1 MAGPVKAFNHAQG
14 ASAAVVGPA
23 RSRIR
28 QIVIFADAAGA
39 FTIKNGSASGETLI
53 TQTFPT
59 GIHHLNIPDDG
70 IIATDGAFISAF
82 TGSSNEL
89 TIFLSQEVTLASR
102 SKDKMPARNKKNFR
116 PTKKGAGM
124 TKAGV
129 AAYRR
134 KNPGSKLQTAV
145 TGKVKP

>member
-1 MAGPVKAFNHAQG
+1 MAGPVKAFNYAQG

-39 FTIKNGSASGETLI
+39 FTIKNGSGSGETLI

-70 IIATDGAFISAF
+70 IIATSGAFVSAF
-82 TGSSNEL
+82 TGSNNQL
-89 TIFLSQEVTLASR
+89 TIFLS
-102 SKDKMPARNKKNFR
+102 
-116 PTKKGAGM
+116 
-124 TKAGV
+124 
-129 AAYRR
+129 
-134 KNPGSKLQTAV
+134 
-145 TGKVKP
+145 

>member
-53 TQTFPT
+53 T
-59 GIHHLNIPDDG
+59 
-70 IIATDGAFISAF
+70 
-82 TGSSNEL
+82 
-89 TIFLSQEVTLASR
+89 
-102 SKDKMPARNKKNFR
+102 
-116 PTKKGAGM
+116 
-124 TKAGV
+124 
-129 AAYRR
+129 
-134 KNPGSKLQTAV
+134 
-145 TGKVKP
+145 

>member
-1 MAGPVKAFNHAQG
+1 MAGPVKAFNFAQG

-39 FTIKNGSASGETLI
+39 FTIKNGSGSSETLI

-70 IIATDGAFISAF
+70 IIATSGAFVSAF
-82 TGSSNEL
+82 TGSNNQL
-89 TIFLSQEVTLASR
+89 TIFLS
-102 SKDKMPARNKKNFR
+102 
-116 PTKKGAGM
+116 
-124 TKAGV
+124 
-129 AAYRR
+129 
-134 KNPGSKLQTAV
+134 
-145 TGKVKP
+145 